1 MASKSARRA
10 AAQKA
15 AAARI
20 QSADTAPA
28 SPQSYAGG
36 FGFGNG
42 FQGVENTR
50 LNSVIYFPELN
61 TKKELTP
68 YTRTEAMRR
77 ARWFCANHGLPRRIC
92 KGAARMVVG
101 TGLTPQPTTSDTE
114 WNTLASDYFASRAE
128 SPFAWDVGGRY
139 TFYGAQ
145 LAQTF
150 FRFRDGDAGS
160 ALTDSETGQAMQAFY
175 EGHQISG
182 IPGDTARP
190 EAWRDGVLVN
200 RHNRAIAYALAGD
213 DGLSTAIPAS
223 DFLLNYD
230 VSESAGRTRGLSIL
244 HHALRKMLNGAETS
258 TAIQQGILLANQF
271 GYVIEDAKP
280 SEGGGSSGLRDK
292 VAGGAIAKVNVNGDV
307 LTTEKVHG
315 AGKIAEL
322 PPGKKLTFLTDTRP
336 HPNNIAFLDYLVRDI
351 AAGCDLSPE
360 ILWNIT
366 ALGGANT
373 RFALADAQ
381 GWIELQQQQLIDNY
395 CGRSYIYAIAKGL
408 KTGRLRPCRDPMWW
422 KHIWIPPARITVDFG
437 RDGAMHLKQVQA
449 AALSYQRFYGWQ
461 GLDWKPQIDQ
471 ALDEAEYII
480 KGLGTRGVSLSDY
493 LALRSGMNPGGQP
506 ATATDTAISAD
517 EAAAKS
523 EDAAQASAALREIVK
538 DNPTALALMKR
549 LALAA

>member
-20 QSADTAPA
+20 HAAPTPGLA
-28 SPQSYAGG
+28 APQSYGAG
-36 FGFGNG
+36 FGSGNG

-61 TKKELTP
+61 TKKELTA

-101 TGLTPQPTTSDTE
+101 TGLTPQPTTADTE

-150 FRFRDGDAGS
+150 FRFRDGDAAA
-160 ALTDSETGQAMQAFY
+160 ALTASETGQAMQAFY

-182 IPGDTARP
+182 IPSGTARAD
-190 EAWRDGVLVN
+190 AWRDGVLVN
-200 RHNRAIAYALAGD
+200 RHNRAIAYAIAGD

-244 HHALRKMLNGAETS
+244 HHALRKLLNGAETS

-292 VAGGAIAKVNVNGDV
+292 VAGGKIEKVNLNGQE
-307 LTTEKVHG
+307 LTTEKIHG

-322 PPGKKLTFLTDTRP
+322 PPGKKLTFLTDSRP

-408 KTGRLRPCRDPMWW
+408 NTGRLRPCADPMWW

-449 AALSYQRFYGWQ
+449 AALTYQRFYGWQ

-471 ALDEAEYII
+471 ALDEAAYII

-506 ATATDTAISAD
+506 PTDAAISAD
-517 EAAAKS
+517 EAAAPA
-523 EDAAQASAALREIVK
+523 EDASQASAALREIVK

-549 LALAA
+549 LSLTA